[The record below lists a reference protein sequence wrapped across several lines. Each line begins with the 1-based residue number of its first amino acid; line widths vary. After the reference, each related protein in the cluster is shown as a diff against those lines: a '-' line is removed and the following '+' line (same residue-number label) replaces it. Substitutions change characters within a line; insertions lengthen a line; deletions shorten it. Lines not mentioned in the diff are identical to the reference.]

1 MINDQLWQSNV
12 GVETLGELLT
22 SNMVIVRKRTV
33 KIYDIWPDKDDEVTE
48 VGEAISGLFVYEKS
62 QMRVI
67 FNAIICC
74 RFKEE
79 TIDIV
84 YIDHECRPW

>member
-1 MINDQLWQSNV
+1 
-12 GVETLGELLT
+12 
-22 SNMVIVRKRTV
+22 MVIVRKRSV

-74 RFKEE
+74 R
-79 TIDIV
+79 
-84 YIDHECRPW
+84 YCLY

>member
-1 MINDQLWQSNV
+1 MISSGREMLES
-12 GVETLGELLT
+12 GKLGELLT

-74 RFKEE
+74 R
-79 TIDIV
+79 
-84 YIDHECRPW
+84 YCLY